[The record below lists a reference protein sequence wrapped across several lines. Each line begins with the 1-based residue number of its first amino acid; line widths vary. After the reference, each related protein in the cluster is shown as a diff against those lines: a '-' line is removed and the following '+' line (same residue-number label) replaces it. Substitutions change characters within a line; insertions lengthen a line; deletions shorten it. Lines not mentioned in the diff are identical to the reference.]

1 MPVPDTHAIKETSA
15 LGFSATYYNFHNVCN
30 LFWIDIRIQL
40 SLANKQVER
49 LISSWTLYIP
59 GLWLLQLVA

>member
-15 LGFSATYYNFHNVCN
+15 LGFSATYNFHNVCN
-30 LFWIDIRIQL
+30 LFWIDIHIQL

-59 GLWLLQLVA
+59 GLCLL